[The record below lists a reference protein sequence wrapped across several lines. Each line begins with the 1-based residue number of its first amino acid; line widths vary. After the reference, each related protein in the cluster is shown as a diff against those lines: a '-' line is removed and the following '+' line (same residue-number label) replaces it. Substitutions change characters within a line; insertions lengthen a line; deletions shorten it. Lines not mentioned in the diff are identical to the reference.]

1 MRQPQAQNWSPDQ
14 WLNARTARL
23 ARNRPAGTPNCGQDA
38 TRPRW
43 PWVRAHSIASST
55 DPPHSP
61 PTPMPWITRSIVS
74 ITAPQMP
81 IDA

>member
-1 MRQPQAQNWSPDQ
+1 V
-14 WLNARTARL
+14 LNTSTATF
-23 ARNRPAGTPNCGQDA
+23 ARNKPAGTPNCGHDA

-43 PWVRAHSIASST
+43 PWVRDHSIASST

-61 PTPMPWITRSIVS
+61 PTPMPCSARKIVS
-74 ITAPQMP
+74 KIAPQMP